1 MDQKTALNVLKSGK
15 NVFLTGQAGSGKTF
29 VLNQYI
35 QHLRACGVKV
45 AITASTGIAATH
57 IGGTTIHSRS
67 GIGIKEF
74 LTDYD
79 IEMMLQKEHLYKNI
93 ENVSVLII
101 DEISMLSAN
110 TLDMVNQVIQ
120 AIKNNN
126 LPFWGLQVVCCGD
139 FFQLP
144 PVQKSG
150 SSDTKRFAF
159 ASKAWKEAEFSFCYL
174 NTQHRQKDQ
183 HFSKILNE
191 LRTWTPSEETISKLE
206 SRINTPTI
214 KKSAVRLYTHNI
226 DVDRINIEELM
237 NLEDEE
243 IMFDMQGSWTKK
255 YLEALKKSAIA
266 QETLRLKIGAKVIF
280 IKNNPVKG
288 YRNGTTWTVVW
299 FDKLDGFPRVQID
312 EETTIKVEPELRMI
326 EDGEEILASVKQIPL
341 KLARAITIH
350 KSQWM
355 TLDSAEIDL
364 SKSFES
370 GQAYVALS
378 RVKSLDGLNLL
389 GLNRAWL
396 AVHPLVVRADNYFQ
410 QQSAALHQFFSDLS
424 AEKILSWH
432 SDFIK
437 QSGWKLS
444 PNASKKSTEK
454 NLKILPTKVGW
465 KKTKTN
471 TLAQTAELVSQWKTL
486 SEIIA
491 IRGIAQ
497 ATILDHLTKIKIL
510 YPHISLKKFKPA
522 SPELNLIKKA
532 IKSVQKNPKNLN
544 EFGHL
549 KLKPLYDHL
558 SWKIS
563 YEQIKLA
570 MLFI

>member
-79 IEMMLQKEHLYKNI
+79 IEMMLQKEYLYKNI
-93 ENVSVLII
+93 EPVSVLII
-101 DEISMLSAN
+101 DEISMLSAQS
-110 TLDMVNQVIQ
+110 LDMIDRVIQ

-126 LPFWGLQVVCCGD
+126 LAFGGLQVIFCGD

-144 PVQKSG
+144 PVSKNG

-159 ASKAWKEAEFSFCYL
+159 AAKARKDLELSFCYL
-174 NTQHRQKDQ
+174 DTQHRQKDQ
-183 HFSKILNE
+183 DFSQILNQ
-191 LRTWTPSEETISKLE
+191 LRTGTPSEETIKKLQ
-206 SRINTPTI
+206 SRVNKAST
-214 KKSAVRLYTHNI
+214 KKSSVKLYTHNV
-226 DVDRINIEELM
+226 DVDRINFDELM
-237 NLEDEE
+237 ALEDEE
-243 IMFDMQGSWTKK
+243 TIFDMQGSGEKK
-255 YLEALKKSAIA
+255 FLDSLKKSAIA

-288 YRNGTTWTVVW
+288 YRNGTTGIVVG
-299 FDKLDGFPRVQID
+299 FDKLDGFPRVQIND
-312 EETTIKVEPELRMI
+312 ETTIKVEPEMRMI
-326 EDGEEILASVKQIPL
+326 EDDEEILASIKQVPL

-350 KSQWM
+350 KSQGM

-370 GQAYVALS
+370 GQSYVALS
-378 RVKSLDGLNLL
+378 RIKSLDGLTLL
-389 GLNRAWL
+389 GLNPAGL
-396 AVHPLVVRADNYFQ
+396 SAHPLVVRADNYFQ
-410 QQSAALHQFFSDLS
+410 QQSQVLQQFFSDLS
-424 AEKILSWH
+424 DQEMLGRH
-432 SDFIK
+432 EDFVSK
-437 QSGWKLS
+437 NGGKFA
-444 PNASKKSTEK
+444 PNASKTSTKKSIK
-454 NLKILPTKVGW
+454 SG
-465 KKTKTN
+465 KKSKAN
-471 TLAQTAELVSQWKTL
+471 TLFQTAELVSQGKTL
-486 SEIIA
+486 SEIIT

-497 ATILDHLTKIKIL
+497 TTILDHLSKIKIL

-522 SPELNLIKKA
+522 SSQLTLIKKV
-532 IKSVQKNPKNLN
+532 IKSAEKNSKNFN

-549 KLKPLYDHL
+549 KLKPLYDL
-558 SWKIS
+558 LGGKIS
-563 YEQIKLA
+563 YEEIKLA
-570 MLFI
+570 LLFL